1 MKMMSLSFLKF
12 FHLAIIVL
20 QLGLLAPTSWGAT
33 SAEVRCIESERQALL
48 QFKAG
53 LVDDTFDVLSSW
65 GSDEENKRHCCE
77 WKGLSYSNQTGHVQQ
92 LDLYGLQLQDS
103 QILEFIGSLTNLRY
117 PSLFDCGFKGNIPSQ
132 LGSLSQLRY
141 LDLAFNS
148 LEGSIPYQ
156 LGNLSNL
163 QLLDLRW
170 KNYFVGAIPHQLGN
184 LSKLQELYLA
194 DIDSLKTGQEKGVGG
209 EWLSS
214 LTSLT
219 HLSLS
224 NISDLKYSHNW
235 LQIIGKLRSLQELDL
250 SSNDLSDHYILSLT
264 ALEFNSSNSLLVFW
278 E

>member
-12 FHLAIIVL
+12 FHLAIIVH

-65 GSDEENKRHCCE
+65 GSDEENKRDCCE
-77 WKGLSYSNQTGHVQQ
+77 WKGLSCSNQTGHVQQ
-92 LDLYGLQLQDS
+92 LDLYGLQLQGNISSSLMELHDLMSLNLSYNSFKDS

-141 LDLAFNS
+141 LDLAFDS

-194 DIDSLKTGQEKGVGG
+194 DIDSLKTSQEKGVG
-209 EWLSS
+209 
-214 LTSLT
+214 
-219 HLSLS
+219 
-224 NISDLKYSHNW
+224 
-235 LQIIGKLRSLQELDL
+235 GKLRSLQELDL
-250 SSNDLSDHYILSLT
+250 SSNHLSDHYILSLT